1 VVCRNGLKSPPSQ
14 LRLEGFDNR
23 PTKSIAVESL
33 TPLWGRVARLRSRAR
48 RTKRGGRGDQ
58 SYARDVRGR
67 SPLFWILLT
76 LGIGAVGLALDKVF
90 ADNTAPYEEPPIAEV
105 GFFLFFLCGLAFVVL
120 CTLALVRFWRGPASV
135 ALTPAVTARSLGVAI
150 VLALLAF
157 AATQILLY
165 WGEDVDVRDGGGGTL
180 VFLLAVTSA
189 VILLALTVRAFRHR
203 PEQPRAE

>member
-1 VVCRNGLKSPPSQ
+1 M
-14 LRLEGFDNR
+14 
-23 PTKSIAVESL
+23 
-33 TPLWGRVARLRSRAR
+33 
-48 RTKRGGRGDQ
+48 
-58 SYARDVRGR
+58 RGR

-90 ADNTAPYEEPPIAEV
+90 ADHTAPYQEPPIAYV
-105 GFFLFFLCGLAFVVL
+105 GFVLFFLCGLAFVVL

-135 ALTPAVTARSLGVAI
+135 ALTPAVTGRSLGVAI

-189 VILLALTVRAFRHR
+189 VILLALTVRAFRR
-203 PEQPRAE
+203 MPEQPRAE

>member
-1 VVCRNGLKSPPSQ
+1 M
-14 LRLEGFDNR
+14 
-23 PTKSIAVESL
+23 
-33 TPLWGRVARLRSRAR
+33 
-48 RTKRGGRGDQ
+48 
-58 SYARDVRGR
+58 RGR

-189 VILLALTVRAFRHR
+189 VILLSLAVAAFRHR

>member
-1 VVCRNGLKSPPSQ
+1 L
-14 LRLEGFDNR
+14 
-23 PTKSIAVESL
+23 
-33 TPLWGRVARLRSRAR
+33 
-48 RTKRGGRGDQ
+48 

-203 PEQPRAE
+203 PEQTRAE

>member
-1 VVCRNGLKSPPSQ
+1 
-14 LRLEGFDNR
+14 
-23 PTKSIAVESL
+23 
-33 TPLWGRVARLRSRAR
+33 
-48 RTKRGGRGDQ
+48 
-58 SYARDVRGR
+58 VRGR

-150 VLALLAF
+150 VLALLA
-157 AATQILLY
+157 QILLY

>member
-1 VVCRNGLKSPPSQ
+1 MAFS
-14 LRLEGFDNR
+14 
-23 PTKSIAVESL
+23 T
-33 TPLWGRVARLRSRAR
+33 SRACSGTQR
-48 RTKRGGRGDQ
+48 SVHVIRSPVAPFAVRYIPARAPKRALPPTR
-58 SYARDVRGR
+58 YARDVRGR

-90 ADNTAPYEEPPIAEV
+90 ADNTAPYEEPPIAYV
-105 GFFLFFLCGLAFVVL
+105 GFFLFFLCGLAFMVL

-135 ALTPAVTARSLGVAI
+135 ALTPAVTGRSLGVAI

>member
-1 VVCRNGLKSPPSQ
+1 M
-14 LRLEGFDNR
+14 
-23 PTKSIAVESL
+23 
-33 TPLWGRVARLRSRAR
+33 
-48 RTKRGGRGDQ
+48 
-58 SYARDVRGR
+58 RGR

-90 ADNTAPYEEPPIAEV
+90 ADHTAPYQEPPIAYV
-105 GFFLFFLCGLAFVVL
+105 GFVLFFLCGLAFVVL

-135 ALTPAVTARSLGVAI
+135 ALTPAVTGRSLGVAI